1 MNIRLI
7 LFFMVFCSIT
17 WSGTALSAP
26 VKSMSLEVF
35 NDGETRFWEVLV
47 SCETVEQPRSMRRS
61 LDSDLWCSTDAKN
74 LCDKNKFS
82 LSRQLCNDN
91 FSDQV
96 TTQAVAAETPFQTKL
111 NTSADIQ
118 SASVAKD
125 TETVAI
131 LSDSID
137 NNKEASYEGSSR
149 ESLLN
154 EKLQIEEQSILIQQ
168 RRLELRRRELSLQKQ
183 QLNTN

>member
-47 SCETVEQPRSMRRS
+47 SCEAVEQPRSMRRA
-61 LDSDLWCSTDAKN
+61 LDSDLWCSTDAKS

-91 FSDQV
+91 FGDQV
-96 TTQAVAAETPFQTKL
+96 TTQTVAAETPVRPKL
-111 NTSADIQ
+111 STSADT
-118 SASVAKD
+118 SNVSVAKD
-125 TETVAI
+125 AETVAI
-131 LSDSID
+131 VSDSID

-183 QLNTN
+183 QLNSN